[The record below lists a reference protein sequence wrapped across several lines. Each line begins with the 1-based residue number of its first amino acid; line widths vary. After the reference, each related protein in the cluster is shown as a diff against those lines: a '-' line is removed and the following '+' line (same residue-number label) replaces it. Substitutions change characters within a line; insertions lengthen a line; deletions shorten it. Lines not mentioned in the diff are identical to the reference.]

1 MHQNKVSTNLK
12 YKLLIQIGV
21 PENSKLGVSQPP
33 ESWQTYP
40 LKPDGLIEK
49 PSSQL

>member
-1 MHQNKVSTNLK
+1 MHQNKVSTNWK

-21 PENSKLGVSQPP
+21 PENSKRGISQSPDP
-33 ESWQTYP
+33 WQTYT

-49 PSSQL
+49 PSSHM